1 MFRGIKNFFLAY
13 VEEIIIH
20 TLRGPF
26 VFIALAPLIAATGA
40 WHYLASSFAAS
51 DAQHTAAWTQEDARL
66 GKVVVVAID
75 DVGYQ
80 HFFQAQSPLNR
91 ERLTELLSTIRAHSP
106 KAKRIVLDLDAS
118 PMPGQAQAQQALD
131 ALFLREPQL
140 WVLPAVNAGS
150 EQDIAALR
158 QWRSGLCARGLS
170 FGLPYVPNEFG
181 YPSLTEQYHD
191 SLADVALQK
200 PGRCAEP
207 AGDYHKKAMLLSP
220 IVLQSGVVLPFSGD
234 LQMLGEILNQLD
246 AEWVIV
252 GGAWGQTDVFGSPFG
267 DRFGVQVHAA
277 ALAGALGGER
287 EASHLVALL
296 VVFGFISLCTAILNA
311 MSEHI
316 DGLFGRTTAQMVG
329 HKFYISHLQPIIFVF
344 LVLILLAVLSQG
356 LAALRAKTG
365 YWIPTSIVGCTTL
378 AYLLLTWNWGQTR
391 ISSHGSFRHLWH
403 GLVLEPIQRDLH
415 SVGTAWRV
423 LRHGP
428 TAGAWGLD
436 GSQPPVSRKHAALEG
451 LLAAGSLV
459 AQTLVPPGTIIYG
472 LLHAH

>member
-1 MFRGIKNFFLAY
+1 MFRGVKNFFLAF

-51 DAQHTAAWTQEDARL
+51 DAQHTAAWSQDDVRL
-66 GKVVVVAID
+66 AKVVVVAID

-91 ERLTELLSTIRAHSP
+91 ERLSELLGTIREHSP
-106 KAKRIVLDLDAS
+106 KARRIVLDLDAS

-131 ALFLREPQL
+131 ALLLREPAL

-158 QWRSGLCARGLS
+158 QWRAGLCQRGLS

-181 YPSLTEQYHD
+181 YPSLTEQYEG
-191 SLADVALQK
+191 SLADAALQA
-200 PGRCAEP
+200 PGHCVEP
-207 AGDYHKKAMLLSP
+207 ASHYHKKAMLLSP
-220 IVLQSGVVLPFSGD
+220 IVLQSGLVLPFSGD
-234 LQMLGEILNQLD
+234 LQMLGEVLSQLD
-246 AEWVIV
+246 AEWIVV

-277 ALAGALGGER
+277 ALAGGLAHEQ
-287 EASHLVALL
+287 EASHLVALI

-311 MSEHI
+311 MSDHI
-316 DGLFGRTTAQMVG
+316 GRLFGRSTPQMVG
-329 HKFYISHLQPIIFVF
+329 HNFYITHLQPIFFVF
-344 LVLILLAVLSQG
+344 LVLGLLMALSEG
-356 LAALRAKTG
+356 LAMLRARTG

-403 GLVLEPIQRDLH
+403 GLVLEPIKHDLR
-415 SVGTAWRV
+415 SVGTALKV
-423 LRHGP
+423 IRHGP
-428 TAGAWGLD
+428 IPGAWGLD
-436 GSQPPVSRKHAALEG
+436 PSQPPPGRAHAAVEG
-451 LLAAGSLV
+451 LLAAASLV